1 LKGIKDYFAKN
12 PPVARRVN
20 SWFIGVGSD
29 LQEVQQQIA
38 IISFF
43 LGR

>member
-20 SWFIGVGSD
+20 SWFTGAGSN
-29 LQEVQQQIA
+29 LQDVPPQIA